1 MPVAIFLGTDGIDNS
16 WGTEEALHNFYIDI
30 LKHCHSQK
38 EVLTALDEAL
48 PQLSKLG
55 SADDMSIAAIVDKS
69 ALREEIRNLI
79 EYQLRQTTATLKKE
93 QEVHK
98 ALENELHEKI
108 LLWQS
113 NPNWE
118 EDEYIQRDRRYLEE
132 QLSQSVDKERSL
144 SIRMERF
151 QQQLKL
157 YKLFGLDIEKEP
169 LNDSVNKE

>member
-1 MPVAIFLGTDGIDNS
+1 
-16 WGTEEALHNFYIDI
+16 
-30 LKHCHSQK
+30 
-38 EVLTALDEAL
+38 
-48 PQLSKLG
+48 
-55 SADDMSIAAIVDKS
+55 MSIAAIVDKS